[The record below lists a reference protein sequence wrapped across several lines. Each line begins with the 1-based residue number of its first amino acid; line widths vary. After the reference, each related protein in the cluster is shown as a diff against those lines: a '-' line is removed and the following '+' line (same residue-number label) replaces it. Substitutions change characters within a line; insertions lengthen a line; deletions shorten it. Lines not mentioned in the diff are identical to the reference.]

1 MGTAALGCLVE
12 QSSTVLKAERN
23 IVMTL
28 GSFIVRNTFRNKRR
42 SLLTMIS
49 IGFSLLLLTMMI
61 CIWRSFYVDQVAP
74 EASRRLIIRD
84 RVSLAFF
91 LPAYYR
97 DKIRNVSGVTA
108 VAPLTWFEGRYI
120 DNRPEHF
127 FARLATD
134 PDEYLKVASDKITPP
149 DQIKAWQQ
157 DRAGALVDV
166 TLANKYGWK
175 IGDRVHIQG
184 TIFPV
189 DLDLTIRAI
198 YHRDPP
204 QNALYFNTKYLE
216 EAVPWMKGQAGWYS
230 AQIDTPDHVAS
241 ASKQIDDRF
250 RNSPLPTKT
259 ESEKAFQLG
268 FVASL
273 GNVKAFILGICGA
286 VMFAIML
293 VSANTMAMSVRSR
306 TREVAV
312 LKTLGFTR
320 QRVLSIFVSESVAI
334 SLVGGALGV
343 LVAIP
348 VIAGMTHRFIG
359 LGIPL
364 DMHVKPPTALLALL
378 VAIVL
383 GVVSGYLPAYRA
395 SRMNI
400 VEGLR
405 HIG

>member
-1 MGTAALGCLVE
+1 MDCATSVE
-12 QSSTVLKAERN
+12 F
-23 IVMTL
+23 MTL
-28 GSFIVRNTFRNKRR
+28 GSFVVRNTFRNKRR

-49 IGFSLLLLTMMI
+49 ISFSLLLLTLMI
-61 CIWRSFYVDQVAP
+61 CIWRSFYIDQVAP
-74 EASRRLIIRD
+74 EAARRLITRD

-97 DKIRNVSGVTA
+97 DKIRAIPGVTA
-108 VAPLTWFEGRYI
+108 IAPLTWFGGRYI
-120 DNRPEHF
+120 DDRPQHF
-127 FARLATD
+127 FAQLATD
-134 PDEYLKVASDKITPP
+134 PDEYLKVASDKIVPP
-149 DQIKAWQQ
+149 DQLAAWQH

-175 IGDRVHIQG
+175 IGDHITLQG
-184 TIFPV
+184 TIFPANPE
-189 DLDLTIRAI
+189 LTIRAI

-204 QNALYFNTKYLE
+204 QNSLYFNAKYLE
-216 EAVPWMKGQAGWYS
+216 EAVPWFKGQAGWYATQVDS
-230 AQIDTPDHVAS
+230 ADDVARVSKEIDEM
-241 ASKQIDDRF
+241 F

-286 VMFAIML
+286 VVFTIML

-312 LKTLGFTR
+312 LKALGFTR
-320 QRVLSIFVSESVAI
+320 QGVLSIFVSESVAL
-334 SLVGGALGV
+334 SLAGGV
-343 LVAIP
+343 LGILTAIP
-348 VIAGMTHRFIG
+348 LIALLTRGFIG

-364 DMHVKPPTALLALL
+364 NMRVNVPTAVLSLL
-378 VAIVL
+378 VAVSL
-383 GVVSGYLPAYRA
+383 GLVSGYLPAQRA

-405 HIG
+405 YIG

>member
-1 MGTAALGCLVE
+1 
-12 QSSTVLKAERN
+12 
-23 IVMTL
+23 MTL
-28 GSFIVRNTFRNKRR
+28 GSFVVRNTFRNKRR

-49 IGFSLLLLTMMI
+49 ISFSLLLLTMMI
-61 CIWRSFYVDQVAP
+61 CIWRSFYIDQVAP
-74 EASRRLIIRD
+74 EAARRLIIRD

-97 DKIRNVSGVTA
+97 EKIRAVPGVSA
-108 VAPLTWFEGRYI
+108 VVPITWFGGRYI
-120 DNRPEHF
+120 DDRPEHF
-127 FARLATD
+127 FAQLGTD

-149 DQIKAWQQ
+149 DQVKAWQQ

-175 IGDRVHIQG
+175 IGDRITLQAN
-184 TIFPV
+184 IFPA
-189 DLDLTIRAI
+189 DLNLTIRAI
-198 YHRDPP
+198 YRRDPP
-204 QNALYFNTKYLE
+204 QNALYFNAKYLE
-216 EAVPWMKGQAGWYS
+216 EAVPWFKGQAGWYS
-230 AQIDTPDHVAS
+230 AQIDSPDHVAQ
-241 ASKQIDDRF
+241 ASRTIDEMF
-250 RNSPLPTKT
+250 RNSPLQTKT

-273 GNVKAFILGICGA
+273 GNVKAFILSICGA

-320 QRVLSIFVSESVAI
+320 RRLLSIFVSESVALAL
-334 SLVGGALGV
+334 SGGVLGV
-343 LVAIP
+343 LIAIP
-348 VIAGMTHRFIG
+348 VISGITHRFIG

-364 DMHVKPPTALLALL
+364 DMKVNPITAAIALL
-378 VAIVL
+378 VAVVL

-400 VEGLR
+400 VDALR

>member
-1 MGTAALGCLVE
+1 
-12 QSSTVLKAERN
+12 
-23 IVMTL
+23 MTL
-28 GSFIVRNTFRNKRR
+28 GSFVVRNTFRNKRR

-49 IGFSLLLLTMMI
+49 ISFSLLLLTMMI
-61 CIWRSFYVDQVAP
+61 CIWRSFYIDQVAP
-74 EASRRLIIRD
+74 EAARRLIIRD

-97 DKIRNVSGVTA
+97 EKIRALPWVSA
-108 VAPLTWFEGRYI
+108 VVPITWFGGRYI
-120 DNRPEHF
+120 DDRPEHF
-127 FARLATD
+127 FAQLGTD

-149 DQIKAWQQ
+149 DQVKAWQQ

-175 IGDRVHIQG
+175 IGDRITLQG
-184 TIFPV
+184 NIFPV
-189 DLDLTIRAI
+189 DLNLTIRAI

-204 QNALYFNTKYLE
+204 QNALYFNAKYLE
-216 EAVPWMKGQAGWYS
+216 EALPWFKGQAGWYS
-230 AQIDTPDHVAS
+230 AQIDSPDHVAE
-241 ASKQIDDRF
+241 ASTTIDEMF
-250 RNSPLPTKT
+250 RNSPLQTKT

-273 GNVKAFILGICGA
+273 GNVKAFILSICGA

-320 QRVLSIFVSESVAI
+320 RRLLSIFVSESVA
-334 SLVGGALGV
+334 LALAGGMLGV
-343 LVAIP
+343 LIAIP
-348 VIAGMTHRFIG
+348 VISGITHRFIG

-364 DMHVKPPTALLALL
+364 DMKVNPITAAIALL
-378 VAIVL
+378 VAVVL
-383 GVVSGYLPAYRA
+383 GIVSGYLPAYRA

-400 VEGLR
+400 VDALR

>member
-1 MGTAALGCLVE
+1 LVE
-12 QSSTVLKAERN
+12 F
-23 IVMTL
+23 MTL
-28 GSFIVRNTFRNKRR
+28 VSFVVRNTFRNKRR
-42 SLLTMIS
+42 SLLTTLSIS
-49 IGFSLLLLTMMI
+49 FSLLLLTLMI

-74 EASRRLIIRD
+74 EAARRLITRD

-97 DKIRNVSGVTA
+97 DKIRAVPGVTA
-108 VAPLTWFEGRYI
+108 VAPLTWFGGRYI
-120 DNRPEHF
+120 DDRPEHF
-127 FARLATD
+127 FAQLATD
-134 PDEYLKVASDKITPP
+134 PDEYLKVASDKIVSA
-149 DQIKAWQQ
+149 DQVSAWQH
-157 DRAGALVDV
+157 DRTGALVDV

-175 IGDRVHIQG
+175 IGDRITLQG
-184 TIFPV
+184 TIFPAN
-189 DLDLTIRAI
+189 LELTIRGI

-204 QNALYFNTKYLE
+204 QNSLYFNAKYLE
-216 EAVPWMKGQAGWYS
+216 ESVSWFKGQAGWYA
-230 AQIDTPDHVAS
+230 AQIDSADDVAR
-241 ASKQIDDRF
+241 ASTEIDDMF
-250 RNSPLPTKT
+250 HNSPLPTKT

-286 VMFAIML
+286 VVFTIML

-320 QRVLSIFVSESVAI
+320 QRVLSIFVSESVA
-334 SLVGGALGV
+334 LAVAGGVMGV

-348 VIAGMTHRFIG
+348 LISLLTHRFIG

-364 DMHVKPPTALLALL
+364 DMKVNAPTVAMSLLAA
-378 VAIVL
+378 VSL
-383 GVVSGYLPAYRA
+383 GLVSGYLPAYRA